1 MIEKIKKILA
11 LALTASVI
19 LINYLAA
26 KGFINN
32 ITPGEISAK
41 YPSFIT
47 PANYAFSIWGLIY
60 IGLICFSVYQL
71 FPQTTERLSKIR
83 FLYIVTCIT
92 NVSWIFSWHN
102 ELISLSLVTMLILL
116 STLVAINLSRTG
128 EDSIADFWLVKTLF
142 SVYFGWIS
150 VAAILNATILLIS
163 FGISVS
169 DFLSTLIS
177 CILIGLITI
186 VGIIVRHK
194 IRAFAYSLTIAWA
207 LTAIA
212 VKQSEKTAIVF
223 TCAFG
228 VVALLISSMSF
239 FLKDDN
245 SKFK

>member
-1 MIEKIKKILA
+1 M
-11 LALTASVI
+11 TASVI

-26 KGFINN
+26 RGFINN
-32 ITPGEISAK
+32 ITPGAISAK

-83 FLYIVTCIT
+83 FLHIVTCIT
-92 NVSWIFSWHN
+92 NVSWIFFWHN

-116 STLVAINLSRTG
+116 SSLIAINLSRMK
-128 EDSIADFWLVKTLF
+128 EDSVADFWLVKTLF

-150 VAAILNATILLIS
+150 VASILNATILLVS
-163 FGISVS
+163 FGISIS
-169 DFLSTLIS
+169 DFLSTLVS
-177 CILIGLITI
+177 CILIVLITI

-194 IRAFAYSLTIAWA
+194 LRAFAYPLTIAWA

-212 VKQSEKTAIVF
+212 VKQSEKNRYRFHMRFWSGRIAYFV
-223 TCAFG
+223 
-228 VVALLISSMSF
+228 SF
-239 FLKDDN
+239 IL
-245 SKFK
+245 S